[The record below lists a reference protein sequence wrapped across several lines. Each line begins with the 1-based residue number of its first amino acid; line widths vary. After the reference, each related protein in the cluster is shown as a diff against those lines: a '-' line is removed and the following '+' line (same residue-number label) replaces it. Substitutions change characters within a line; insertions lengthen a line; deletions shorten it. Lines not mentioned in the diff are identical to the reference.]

1 MATNLTLLDRLR
13 IEGRVWSLD
22 QQLYDL
28 PRRQRIATRQ
38 EVRGNL
44 LSAAE
49 TVGTRD
55 ALAHLGT
62 TRELAAEY
70 LTAQYGPAPR
80 ASWLSA
86 AVFLLT
92 TVLILTSVLTSATN
106 AFSNGLLAAS
116 PNVTGTFHWQGLGLL
131 QTSVTYTADHGHVEA
146 VGGALSPLS
155 YVLLAVGAIVMGRLW
170 RLLPRWRRRAQGG
183 AH

>member
-13 IEGRVWSLD
+13 IEGRVWALD

-44 LSAAE
+44 VTAAE
-49 TVGTRD
+49 SVGTGE
-55 ALAHLGT
+55 ALANLGT

-86 AVFLLT
+86 AVFVLTAVLLLT
-92 TVLILTSVLTSATN
+92 SILTDATN
-106 AFSNGLLAAS
+106 AYSHGLIAAS
-116 PNVTGTFHWQGLGLL
+116 PNATGTFHWPGLDIL
-131 QTSVTYTADHGHVEA
+131 QTSVTYTVDHGHVDA
-146 VGGALSPLS
+146 VGGALSPLA
-155 YVLLAVGAIVMGRLW
+155 YAFLAVGAIAVGRLW
-170 RLLPRWRRRAQGG
+170 RLVPGWRR
-183 AH
+183 